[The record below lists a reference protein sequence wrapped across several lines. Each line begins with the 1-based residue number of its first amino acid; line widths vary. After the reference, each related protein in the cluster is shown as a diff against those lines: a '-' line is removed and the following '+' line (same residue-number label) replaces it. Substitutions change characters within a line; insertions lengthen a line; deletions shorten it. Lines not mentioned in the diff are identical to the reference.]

1 MTDELQL
8 LLINCWGDTGGH
20 LGKWVLSE
28 SGVHHGTS
36 HLGVTEGT
44 AQRLSSCVT
53 ETISFAQGMPP
64 AEGLSKKKKNENKQT
79 NKNFKMIAFWNGL
92 LYKNKANLKRT
103 VNHAMNSTLQFAFF
117 KFLSMDLE

>member
-44 AQRLSSCVT
+44 AQKLSSCIA
-53 ETISFAQGMPP
+53 ETIFFAQGMPP
-64 AEGLSKKKKNENKQT
+64 REGLSKKNPKT
-79 NKNFKMIAFWNGL
+79 NKNFKIIAFWNGL

-103 VNHAMNSTLQFAFF
+103 VNHTMNSTLQFAFF